1 MYAFRS
7 SALVLLVASTCY
19 SWTPILPRIRVTVP
33 HHGSSVSLSMAQSGK
48 GFGSTPEP
56 PKKKVQEDVAS
67 SPEAPKPAPP
77 VIPSA
82 SMNQG
87 QKALENMRREQA
99 EKRDAEL
106 RKVKEMIETDDL
118 VREDAAAAAI
128 PEKVAMRMGK
138 RMLPFVGIPLFGGM
152 GSFVAF
158 WYFATYRDLEF
169 QPALVAATT
178 IALLVFGLLGITY
191 SMMSASW
198 DPEREG
204 SALGFDEFGRN
215 VNNLKEGLS
224 RSKENA
230 VIRERMAGMP
240 EAEIQAAIRELDKR
254 DELKKKKEQTLQS
267 KIGSEME

>member
-1 MYAFRS
+1 MYALRTS
-7 SALVLLVASTCY
+7 TLILLVASTCY
-19 SWTPILPRIRVTVP
+19 SWTPISPRCRVTP
-33 HHGSSVSLSMAQSGK
+33 SFSTTLSMAKSGK
-48 GFGSTPEP
+48 GFGAAPEP
-56 PKKKVQEDVAS
+56 PKKKAQEEQVSSSATAS
-67 SPEAPKPAPP
+67 SAKPASTPPP
-77 VIPSA
+77 VVP
-82 SMNQG
+82 MNQG

-106 RKVKEMIETDDL
+106 RKVKEIITTDDL
-118 VREDAAAAAI
+118 VREDAGAAAI

-152 GSFVAF
+152 GAFVAF

-169 QPALVAATT
+169 QPALVAVTT
-178 IALLVFGLLGITY
+178 IVLLAFGLLGITY

-204 SALGFDEFGRN
+204 SALGFDEFSRN

-240 EAEIQAAIRELDKR
+240 ESEIQAAIRELDKR
-254 DELKKKKEQTLQS
+254 DELKKKKEQTLKS
-267 KIGSEME
+267 KIGSELE